1 MGRRGILPA
10 GYGRF
15 RRSEIMFGYVT
26 ICEPELKVK
35 ELRKY
40 KAYYCGLCRTLQEE
54 YGAAGQM
61 TLTYDMTFLIVLLTS
76 LYECGGRTESHP
88 CKVHPL
94 KKRPM
99 LRNEI
104 TQYAADMNL
113 LLAYFHLRDDW
124 ADERS
129 AQALLGM
136 AALKRN
142 AARAAR
148 KYPRQSRIIARE
160 LRKLSRLEQEDSRD
174 LDLVSGYFGRVTAE
188 LFACRRDRWQN
199 ALRRMGFYLGKF
211 IYLMDAYEDLEDDRK
226 AGRYNP
232 LVDLSRRPDFEE
244 HIRTILCMMIA
255 DCCREFEQLP
265 CLEDAGILRN
275 ILYGGVWNRYQ
286 KIQQKKTEQ
295 KEDYGNDD
303 KESL

>member
-1 MGRRGILPA
+1 
-10 GYGRF
+10 
-15 RRSEIMFGYVT
+15 MFGYVT

-99 LRNEI
+99 LRNEF

-113 LLAYFHLRDDW
+113 MLAYFHLRDDW

-160 LRKLSRLEQEDSRD
+160 LRKRSRLEQVDRRD
-174 LDLVSGYFGRVTAE
+174 LDMVSGCFGRVTA
-188 LFACRRDRWQN
+188 
-199 ALRRMGFYLGKF
+199 
-211 IYLMDAYEDLEDDRK
+211 
-226 AGRYNP
+226 
-232 LVDLSRRPDFEE
+232 
-244 HIRTILCMMIA
+244 
-255 DCCREFEQLP
+255 
-265 CLEDAGILRN
+265 
-275 ILYGGVWNRYQ
+275 
-286 KIQQKKTEQ
+286 
-295 KEDYGNDD
+295 
-303 KESL
+303 

>member
-1 MGRRGILPA
+1 
-10 GYGRF
+10 
-15 RRSEIMFGYVT
+15 MFGYVT

-76 LYECGGRTESHP
+76 LYECGGRTESHA

-129 AQALLGM
+129 TGASQADPPGTGEQPRSGPGQRLLWPGDRGAVRLPSGPLAEH
-136 AALKRN
+136 AA
-142 AARAAR
+142 ADGV
-148 KYPRQSRIIARE
+148 
-160 LRKLSRLEQEDSRD
+160 LSWKICLFNGRL
-174 LDLVSGYFGRVTAE
+174 
-188 LFACRRDRWQN
+188 
-199 ALRRMGFYLGKF
+199 
-211 IYLMDAYEDLEDDRK
+211 
-226 AGRYNP
+226 
-232 LVDLSRRPDFEE
+232 
-244 HIRTILCMMIA
+244 
-255 DCCREFEQLP
+255 
-265 CLEDAGILRN
+265 
-275 ILYGGVWNRYQ
+275 
-286 KIQQKKTEQ
+286 
-295 KEDYGNDD
+295 
-303 KESL
+303 

>member
-1 MGRRGILPA
+1 
-10 GYGRF
+10 
-15 RRSEIMFGYVT
+15 
-26 ICEPELKVK
+26 
-35 ELRKY
+35 
-40 KAYYCGLCRTLQEE
+40 
-54 YGAAGQM
+54 
-61 TLTYDMTFLIVLLTS
+61 
-76 LYECGGRTESHP
+76 
-88 CKVHPL
+88 
-94 KKRPM
+94 M

-129 AQALLGM
+129 AQALSWEWPRSNETPSGPP
-136 AALKRN
+136 AN
-142 AARAAR
+142 I
-148 KYPRQSRIIARE
+148 PRQSRIIARE
-160 LRKLSRLEQEDSRD
+160 LCKLSRLEQEDSRD
-174 LDLVSGYFGRVTAE
+174 LDRVSGCFGRVTAE

-211 IYLMDAYEDLEDDRK
+211 IYLMDAYEDLEEDDRK

-265 CLEDAGILRN
+265 AWRTWVFCATFSTAAFGTDIK
-275 ILYGGVWNRYQ
+275 
-286 KIQQKKTEQ
+286 KIQLKKTEQ
-295 KEDYGNDD
+295 KEDDGNDD
-303 KESL
+303 KRIPMRFWAYPRAHRMTR

>member
-1 MGRRGILPA
+1 MGRRGTLPA
-10 GYGRF
+10 GHGRF

-76 LYECGGRTESHP
+76 LYECGGRTESHA

-129 AQALLGM
+129 TPALLGM
-136 AALKRN
+136 AALR
-142 AARAAR
+142 R
-148 KYPRQSRIIARE
+148 KAARE
-160 LRKLSRLEQEDSRD
+160 LHKLTRLEQENSRD
-174 LDLVSGYFGRVTAE
+174 LDLVSGCFGRVTAE
-188 LFACRRDRWQN
+188 LFAFRRDHWQN
-199 ALRRMGFYLGKF
+199 TLRRMGFYLGKF
-211 IYLMDAYEDLEDDRK
+211 VYLMDAYEDLEEDLK

-244 HIRTILCMMIA
+244 RIRTILCMMIA

-265 CLEDAGILRN
+265 CLEDAGLLRN
-275 ILYGGVWNRYQ
+275 ILYGGVWNRY
-286 KIQQKKTEQ
+286 KKLQQKKTEQ

>member
-1 MGRRGILPA
+1 
-10 GYGRF
+10 
-15 RRSEIMFGYVT
+15 
-26 ICEPELKVK
+26 
-35 ELRKY
+35 
-40 KAYYCGLCRTLQEE
+40 
-54 YGAAGQM
+54 
-61 TLTYDMTFLIVLLTS
+61 
-76 LYECGGRTESHP
+76 
-88 CKVHPL
+88 
-94 KKRPM
+94 
-99 LRNEI
+99 
-104 TQYAADMNL
+104 
-113 LLAYFHLRDDW
+113 
-124 ADERS
+124 
-129 AQALLGM
+129 
-136 AALKRN
+136 
-142 AARAAR
+142 
-148 KYPRQSRIIARE
+148 
-160 LRKLSRLEQEDSRD
+160 
-174 LDLVSGYFGRVTAE
+174 
-188 LFACRRDRWQN
+188 
-199 ALRRMGFYLGKF
+199 MGFYLGKF

>member
-1 MGRRGILPA
+1 
-10 GYGRF
+10 
-15 RRSEIMFGYVT
+15 MFGYVT

-76 LYECGGRTESHP
+76 LYECGGRTESHA

-129 AQALLGM
+129 TPALLGM
-136 AALKRN
+136 AALRRK
-142 AARAAR
+142 AARAALR
-148 KYPRQSRIIARE
+148 YPRQSRMIARE
-160 LRKLSRLEQEDSRD
+160 LHKLTRLEQENSRD
-174 LDLVSGYFGRVTAE
+174 LDLVSGCFGRVTAE
-188 LFACRRDRWQN
+188 LFAFRRDHWQN
-199 ALRRMGFYLGKF
+199 TLRRMGFYLGKF
-211 IYLMDAYEDLEDDRK
+211 VYLMDAYEDLEEDLK

-244 HIRTILCMMIA
+244 RILSLIHI
-255 DCCREFEQLP
+255 
-265 CLEDAGILRN
+265 
-275 ILYGGVWNRYQ
+275 
-286 KIQQKKTEQ
+286 
-295 KEDYGNDD
+295 
-303 KESL
+303 